1 MERRKDNKGK
11 VLKEGESQR
20 SDGRYQYRYTDRIG
34 KRNTVYAKDLN
45 TLREKEKEIERLL
58 NAGVESISPKM
69 TVLELVDK
77 YIEMH
82 KASVKENSYEQLI
95 GMRNRLAKDSFASL
109 QIAEIGISTAKMWLT
124 SLYNSGLAYGTINNY
139 KATIK
144 SAFDMAY
151 DDNLITK
158 NPFAF
163 SLSKIIK
170 NTPVEKRP
178 ITNDEY
184 IRLINFARTHKKFS
198 KIVADEVILLYETGV
213 RVSEL
218 CGITYSDIDLEQN
231 TLKIE
236 RQVLRSAGHPRYVQ
250 TPKTQKGKRIIPL
263 SPAARESILNLTINR
278 PKVKEIELDGCKD
291 FLLITKMGNPKLGE
305 NIQGELQMLV
315 AMYNHEHPDNVLPH
329 ITPHLL
335 RHTFCTRMI
344 LSGMNIK
351 AVQYLMGHSTASVT
365 LNVYSHIMSSA
376 DAVKEFE
383 AKLPLLQSTPTR
395 KAMLNATVANL
406 LTPIQGG

>member
-1 MERRKDNKGK
+1 MERRKDSKGK

-20 SDGRYQYRYTDRIG
+20 KDGRYQYRYTDRTG
-34 KRNTVYAKDLN
+34 KRNTIYAKDLN
-45 TLREKEKEIERLL
+45 ALREKEKEIECLL

-95 GMRNRLAKDSFASL
+95 GMKNRLAKDPFARL
-109 QIAEIGISTAKMWLT
+109 QISEIGISTAKMWLT

-151 DDNLITK
+151 DDNLIAK

-170 NTPVEKRP
+170 NNPVEKRP

-184 IRLINFARTHKKFS
+184 IRLINFARSHKKFS
-198 KIVADEVILLYETGV
+198 EIVADEVIILYETGV

-236 RQVLRSAGHPRYVQ
+236 RQVLRTAGHPRYVQ

-305 NIQGELQMLV
+305 NIQGELQILV

-395 KAMLNATVANL
+395 KAILNATAANL